1 MGRPRSSSAPLGAGD
16 CEALRPGSLAQ
27 PTNAATSLAFVAAGC
42 WLATRADRVV
52 PTRRRRV
59 WTIATLIA
67 ATGAGSVAYHGP
79 GGRLAHLAH
88 DGTLALSLAW
98 APSGLQVESP
108 PMVRSA
114 VQRRRRV
121 AAIAAAT
128 GIVSYQLGRTG
139 SPACRPTSR
148 WQWHGLWHVAAAVA
162 AAAWADAT
170 EVQPHLATRARDA

>member
-1 MGRPRSSSAPLGAGD
+1 VGGARSRSAPLGAGD
-16 CEALRPGSLAQ
+16 CEALRSGPLAQ
-27 PTNAATSLAFVAAGC
+27 PTNTATSLAFVAAGC
-42 WLATRADRVV
+42 WLATRTTRVV

-59 WTIATLIA
+59 WAVATLIA
-67 ATGAGSVAYHGP
+67 ATGVGSVAYHGP

-98 APSGLQVESP
+98 APSGLQGDAP
-108 PMVRSA
+108 PTVQAA
-114 VQRRRRV
+114 VRRRQRV
-121 AAIAAAT
+121 AATAAAA

-139 SPACRPTSR
+139 SATCRPMSR

-170 EVQPHLATRARDA
+170 EVQPHLATLDRGV